1 MKGEKIPSY
10 RQRLGY
16 HSGLLGGIGLLASM
30 ALVITDVETRD
41 YIAEAKAA
49 EQRVFLNQVM
59 PPELY
64 DNDPL
69 KETVSL
75 ADSETKK
82 EVMFY
87 IARKNNQ
94 VTATAY
100 KVFGYG
106 YSGEIA
112 LIVGVDR
119 EGKILGVRVLS
130 HKETPGLGDKIELS
144 RGHWIHSF
152 EGKSQQSPNSAGWH
166 VKKDG
171 GIFDQFTGATITP
184 RAVVKA
190 VKHGLDFFNA
200 HRTEIV
206 DKSPPVEPPPPSAKA
221 IEYGNS
227 HT

>member
-16 HSGLLGGIGLLASM
+16 HSGLLGGIGMLASM
-30 ALVITDVETRD
+30 ALVITDVETRE
-41 YIAEAKAA
+41 YIAQAKAA
-49 EQRVFLNQVM
+49 EQRVFLSQVM
-59 PPELY
+59 PPSLY

-69 KETVSL
+69 KETVTL
-75 ADSETKK
+75 ADPETKK
-82 EVMFY
+82 EVQFY
-87 IARKNNQ
+87 VARKDKQ
-94 VTATAY
+94 VIATAY

-112 LIVGVDR
+112 MIMGVDR

-130 HKETPGLGDKIELS
+130 HRETPGLGDKIEL
-144 RGHWIHSF
+144 GKGNWIHSF
-152 EGKSQQSPNSAGWH
+152 DGKSLETPDKVGWR

-171 GIFDQFTGATITP
+171 GVFDQFTGATITP

-200 HRTEIV
+200 HKTEIV
-206 DKSPPVEPPPPSAKA
+206 DAVIPADVPPVKTDNKPS
-221 IEYGNS
+221 
-227 HT
+227 

>member
-16 HSGLLGGIGLLASM
+16 HSGLLGGIGMLASM
-30 ALVITDVETRD
+30 VLVIADVETRTP
-41 YIAEAKAA
+41 IADAKAA
-49 EQRVFLNQVM
+49 EQRAFLSQVM
-59 PPELY
+59 PAELY
-64 DNDPL
+64 NNDPL
-69 KETVSL
+69 KDTVKL
-75 ADSETKK
+75 NDPTTKQ
-82 EVMFY
+82 EVLIY
-87 IARKNNQ
+87 VARKDQQ

-112 LIVGVDR
+112 LIMAVDR
-119 EGKILGVRVLS
+119 DGKVLGVRVLS

-144 RGHWIHSF
+144 KGNWILSF
-152 EGKSQQSPNSAGWH
+152 NDKTKESPNEAGWH

-190 VKHGLDFFNA
+190 VKHGIDFFNE
-200 HRTEIV
+200 HKTEII
-206 DKSPPVEPPPPSAKA
+206 DSIPSGTVLPIKTS
-221 IEYGNS
+221 EYGNS

>member
-16 HSGLLGGIGLLASM
+16 HSGLLGGIGMLASM

-59 PPELY
+59 PSSLY

-69 KETVSL
+69 KETLTL
-75 ADSETKK
+75 ADPETKK
-82 EVMFY
+82 DVLFY
-87 IARKNNQ
+87 VARKEKQ
-94 VTATAY
+94 VVATAY

-112 LIVGVDR
+112 LIMGIDR
-119 EGKILGVRVLS
+119 DGKVLGVRVLS
-130 HKETPGLGDKIELS
+130 HKETPGLGDKIEVS
-144 RGHWIHSF
+144 KGKWIFSF
-152 EGKSQQSPNSAGWH
+152 DGKSSQTPDNAGWR

-184 RAVVKA
+184 RAIVKA
-190 VKHGLDFFNA
+190 VKQGLDFFNV
-200 HRTEIV
+200 HKTEIMN
-206 DKSPPVEPPPPSAKA
+206 KSLPAEPPPVKTNESDK
-221 IEYGNS
+221 S

>member
-16 HSGLLGGIGLLASM
+16 HSGLLGGIGMLASM

-41 YIAEAKAA
+41 YIAQAKAA

-59 PPELY
+59 PANLY

-69 KETVSL
+69 QETL
-75 ADSETKK
+75 KLTDSTTQK
-82 EVMFY
+82 EVQLY
-87 IARKNNQ
+87 IARKDQQ
-94 VTATAY
+94 VIATAY
-100 KVFGYG
+100 KIFGYG

-112 LIVGVDR
+112 LIMGIDR
-119 EGKILGVRVLS
+119 DGKVLGVRVLS
-130 HKETPGLGDKIELS
+130 HKETPGLGDKIELNK
-144 RGHWIHSF
+144 GNWILSF
-152 EGKSQQSPNSAGWH
+152 DGKTSQTPDQTGWH

-200 HRTEIV
+200 HKAEIV
-206 DKSPPVEPPPPSAKA
+206 DKVPQEAVPPIKTS
-221 IEYGNS
+221 EYGNS

>member
-16 HSGLLGGIGLLASM
+16 HSGLLGGIGMLASM

-59 PPELY
+59 PATLY
-64 DNDPL
+64 NNDPL
-69 KETVSL
+69 KDTVKFT
-75 ADSETKK
+75 DPITQK
-82 EVMFY
+82 EVLLY
-87 IARKNNQ
+87 IARKDQQ
-94 VTATAY
+94 VTAAAY

-112 LIVGVDR
+112 LIMGVDR
-119 EGKILGVRVLS
+119 DGKILGVRVLS

-144 RGHWIHSF
+144 KGSWMLSF
-152 EGKSQQSPNSAGWH
+152 DGKTQNVPDQAGWH

-190 VKHGLDFFNA
+190 VKHGIDFFNEHKA
-200 HRTEIV
+200 EII
-206 DKSPPVEPPPPSAKA
+206 DKLPQDAVPPVKIS
-221 IEYGNS
+221 EYGNN